1 MTEISEELHKGEK
14 IEKEFSPHPLA
25 YLGHYIFGGFLGLFT
40 IMLLAIPGIIYIL
53 IIEGIRRGNKYYIT
67 DKRVIHQFTFLS
79 RKTSSVMYDK
89 LQDVHFTQGLIE
101 RIFGIGKVHLNTAGT
116 HLVEIVFKG
125 LPNPVNVKRIIE
137 HHMMKKH
144 K

>member
-1 MTEISEELHKGEK
+1 MSGISEELHQREK

-25 YLGHYIFGGFLGLFT
+25 YLGHYIFGGLLCLLT
-40 IMLLAIPGIIYIL
+40 ITLIAIPGILYIL

-67 DKRVIHQFTFLS
+67 NKRVIHQFTFLS
-79 RKTSSVMYDK
+79 RKTSSAMYDK

-125 LPNPVNVKRIIE
+125 IQNPVNVKRMIE
-137 HHMMKKH
+137 DHMMKKE